1 VPPFVLLIPMIIAAP
16 HRWFRLTL
24 WGTLAS
30 IVGSLL
36 GYGIGAA
43 MRGGLNLIH
52 IDPNLRLDLGPDWL
66 RKALLVLAGLSAAVA
81 VLSAL
86 QGRQRP
92 GARLRVVVA
101 ALLAAAFV
109 GASRWTGWFGVH
121 GTLAELLSQNWWSL
135 AVVCMVVPA
144 FKLATIG
151 SGLVG
156 VSLGPF
162 LGAVAIA
169 RIVRFGVAA
178 ALARFGGR
186 RSATGCSG
194 TRTRTPPRRPRRA
207 RSRPESRFRWRCTG
221 LQSPDGW
228 SVFLG
233 GGTDTMSRPAV
244 AALLSF
250 LIPGLGQIYN
260 REVLRGLFW
269 LIITRR
275 CGSAAPA
282 SSAGSSTSSRPPR
295 RTTGPS
301 CKTAYHGRP
310 ARLAFAVSW
319 DDRPSL
325 TGARRSSRQPDRP
338 SRGAP
343 RS

>member
-1 VPPFVLLIPMIIAAP
+1 MYSRVESYANTPAAFTALVVVAAIDSAFFPVPPFVLLIPMIIAAP

-101 ALLAAAFV
+101 ALLAVAFV
-109 GASRWTGWFGVH
+109 VASRWTGWFGVH

-178 ALARFGGR
+178 ALARFGGPPVR
-186 RSATGCSG
+186 DWLLRHAHAHAPPATAA
-194 TRTRTPPRRPRRA
+194 RA
-207 RSRPESRFRWRCTG
+207 LET
-221 LQSPDGW
+221 
-228 SVFLG
+228 
-233 GGTDTMSRPAV
+233 
-244 AALLSF
+244 
-250 LIPGLGQIYN
+250 
-260 REVLRGLFW
+260 
-269 LIITRR
+269 
-275 CGSAAPA
+275 
-282 SSAGSSTSSRPPR
+282 
-295 RTTGPS
+295 
-301 CKTAYHGRP
+301 
-310 ARLAFAVSW
+310 
-319 DDRPSL
+319 
-325 TGARRSSRQPDRP
+325 
-338 SRGAP
+338 
-343 RS
+343 